1 MGSKTGL
8 ADEILD
14 LLGLVPG
21 EGAGRYLWAEIDEGC
36 RRALGAL
43 ADPALAAEASE
54 ILLGWLDE
62 DARALWTRLRDA
74 PAITDH
80 PAADAA
86 RWVALSAGTRGG
98 NPGGGGF
105 KGRHRHRPRVDG
117 FIPSRSSCAARLL
130 DLPPLPATLFADAEE
145 IDPVEVVASARSPS
159 DVFVYVDPPYRGV
172 TGYQRDRDLDR
183 AGVVRL
189 ALAWAEVGAVVA
201 VSGAEP
207 IAALSTRAWPVV
219 EVTALRRGQGRTF
232 SKQQREFVTL
242 SRLPRSGAGRC

>member
-1 MGSKTGL
+1 
-8 ADEILD
+8 
-14 LLGLVPG
+14 
-21 EGAGRYLWAEIDEGC
+21 
-36 RRALGAL
+36 
-43 ADPALAAEASE
+43 
-54 ILLGWLDE
+54 
-62 DARALWTRLRDA
+62 
-74 PAITDH
+74 
-80 PAADAA
+80 
-86 RWVALSAGTRGG
+86 
-98 NPGGGGF
+98 
-105 KGRHRHRPRVDG
+105 
-117 FIPSRSSCAARLL
+117 
-130 DLPPLPATLFADAEE
+130 
-145 IDPVEVVASARSPS
+145 
-159 DVFVYVDPPYRGV
+159 VFVYVDPPYRGV